1 MMKLPKRILVTM
13 LISSLIFSVL
23 VGCGNNDNDEESE
36 LPALPPDSSM
46 SMDFSTF
53 DAGKLAPS
61 LPIPGKNYMNAA
73 ARVLAVDSAVIASLA
88 PAATVFKAAKSATPV
103 SEDDGSWTW
112 KYKVAYMGNE
122 YSAELN
128 GKVVVDENFW
138 SMKINCPTIQPPLT
152 DFEWYT
158 GECASN
164 NTSGTW
170 TYFDYKYP
178 DEAKENGNIE
188 WSVSLVKESK
198 LVFTCENS
206 DSEIFGDILT
216 YSLNGTTAAMKYYDS
231 SEDITADITWDTIT
245 GAGSIQVPKYN
256 NGERAY
262 WNENRQDVA
271 Q

>member
-1 MMKLPKRILVTM
+1 MMKLLKRILVTM

-23 VGCGNNDNDEESE
+23 VGCGSNDSDKGSE

-73 ARVLAVDSAVIASLA
+73 ARVLAVDAAVITALA
-88 PAATVFKAAKSATPV
+88 PSVTVFKAAKNATPV
-103 SEDDGSWTW
+103 SQDDGSYVW
-112 KYKVAYMGNE
+112 KYQIAYMGNE
-122 YSAELN
+122 YKAELT
-128 GKVVVDENFW
+128 GSVEGDKSLW
-138 SMKINCPTIQPPLT
+138 SMKITCPTIQPSLT

-170 TYFDYKYP
+170 RYFDYKYP

-188 WSVSLVKESK
+188 WSVSAIKESEV
-198 LVFTCENS
+198 VFTSKNAN
-206 DSEIFGDILT
+206 SEIFGDILT
-216 YSLNGTTAAMKYYDS
+216 YSLEGTTADMKYYDS
-231 SEDITADITWDTIT
+231 SEDITADINWDIIT

-256 NGERAY
+256 SGERAY